1 MRFAPLLLALPLL
14 LTACS
19 SDDPTTPEPR
29 ALETSGGAD
38 DCEQFVN
45 ATEIPDRCISGPQ
58 VTAKPEVPKDR
69 YPATSAAIAP
79 VTLEAEPGD
88 LARGGNDADPTLTTR
103 TFRVTVPKGGRLE
116 VTAAC
121 NGATFL
127 EVATVPDSLAELTM
141 SCFEEGST
149 SELSVS
155 DDVFQP
161 APKSF
166 DVTVTTQAP
175 SRWFAAVGSTTEALP
190 PSAG

>member
-1 MRFAPLLLALPLL
+1 MRLAPLLLALPLL

-19 SDDPTTPEPR
+19 SEDPTTPEPT
-29 ALETSGGAD
+29 ALATSGDD
-38 DCEQFVN
+38 DCDQFVN
-45 ATEIPDRCISGPQ
+45 ATEIPERCVPNQ
-58 VTAKPEVPKDR
+58 VTAKPEVPKGR
-69 YPATSAAIAP
+69 YPATSAEIAA
-79 VTLEAEPGD
+79 VTLEAEAGD
-88 LARGGNDADPTLTTR
+88 LARGGNDADPTLTTQ

-175 SRWFAAVGSTTEALP
+175 SRWFATVGSTSEALP
-190 PSAG
+190 PAAG

>member
-1 MRFAPLLLALPLL
+1 MRLAPLLLALPLL
-14 LTACS
+14 VTACS
-19 SDDPTTPEPR
+19 SDPATTEPT
-29 ALETSGGAD
+29 ALPTVDSEG
-38 DCEQFVN
+38 CEQFAN
-45 ATEIPDRCISGPQ
+45 ATEIPERCVQSQ
-58 VTAKPEVPKDR
+58 VTAKPEVPKGR
-69 YPATSAAIAP
+69 YPKTSAEIAA

-88 LARGGNDADPTLTTR
+88 LARGGNDVDPTLTTR

-127 EVATVPDSLAELTM
+127 EVETVPDSLAELTM

-175 SRWFAAVGSTTEALP
+175 SRWFATVGSTTEALP
-190 PSAG
+190 PAAG

>member
-1 MRFAPLLLALPLL
+1 LRFAPLLLTLPLL

-19 SDDPTTPEPR
+19 SDDPSTPEPS
-29 ALETSGGAD
+29 ALATSGGTD
-38 DCEQFVN
+38 DCDQFVN
-45 ATEIPDRCISGPQ
+45 ATEIPERCIPNQ
-58 VTAKPEVPKDR
+58 VTAKPEVPSAR
-69 YPATSAAIAP
+69 YPKTSAEIAA
-79 VTLEAEPGD
+79 VTLAAEAGD
-88 LARGGNDADPTLTTR
+88 LARGGNDADPTLTTQ

-155 DDVFQP
+155 DNVFQP

-190 PSAG
+190 TSAG